1 MTYNAT
7 RDMVRRVMPL
17 IDQLAETRIDKAR
30 LVQYLAASF
39 GVDLGVMEIVGD
51 RETEKG
57 RAITYR
63 DKYNGSE
70 HELIYPSV
78 LEPHVEPLVLAE
90 YKRLAVEK
98 PLTKMDQGLFDYLF
112 KDDYCD
118 HCKYCGPGYEQ
129 FHNECFFAG
138 HPINFEAR

>member
-1 MTYNAT
+1 MAYKAT
-7 RDMVRRVMPL
+7 RDLVQRVMPL
-17 IDQLAETRIDKAR
+17 IEQLAETRIDKAR

-39 GVDLGVMEIVGD
+39 GVDLGIMEIVAD

-63 DKYNGSE
+63 DKFNSAE
-70 HELIYPSV
+70 HELIYPAV
-78 LEPHVEPLVLAE
+78 LEPHIEPLVLAE

-112 KDDYCD
+112 KTDYCD
-118 HCKYCGPGYEQ
+118 RCKYQSVEHTQ
-129 FHNECFFAG
+129 IRNECYFAG
-138 HPINFEAR
+138 HPINFEAK

>member
-1 MTYNAT
+1 MTYKAT

-17 IDQLAETRIDKAR
+17 IEQLTDSRIEKAR

-39 GVDLGVMEIVGD
+39 GVDLGVMEIVAERD
-51 RETEKG
+51 TEKG
-57 RAITYR
+57 RTITYR
-63 DKYNGSE
+63 DKYNQAE
-70 HELIYPSV
+70 HDLVYPSV
-78 LEPHVEPLVLAE
+78 LEPHIEPLVLAE

-98 PLTKMDQGLFDYLF
+98 PLTKMDKGLFDYLF

-118 HCKYCGPGYEQ
+118 HCKYRGAEYTQ

-138 HPINFEAR
+138 HPINFEAE